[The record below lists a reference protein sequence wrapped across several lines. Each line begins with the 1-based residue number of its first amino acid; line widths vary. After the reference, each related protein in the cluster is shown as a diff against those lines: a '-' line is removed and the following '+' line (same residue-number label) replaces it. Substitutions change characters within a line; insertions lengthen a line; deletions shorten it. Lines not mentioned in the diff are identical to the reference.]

1 LAISLSPDFKPFGNF
16 LENLIAVSLRARVD
30 RQCWIGIPAGNL
42 EREVEVS
49 DFRAGIGGSKSKR
62 AKARMAARVMLLSG
76 AAVVVCAAPG
86 FAACSGKPQ
95 HVAGGALT
103 DFIDPSHT
111 DGVAIG
117 DLRGAIGVEILAT
130 LSNGFHVHHHFVAE
144 SGDQIFFADA
154 DVTVFP
160 TSDPNRVVADYL
172 KGVNITGGTG
182 RFDKASET

>member
-1 LAISLSPDFKPFGNF
+1 MNNF
-16 LENLIAVSLRARVD
+16 HSGTDGFHTIALTVESWRRARM
-30 RQCWIGIPAGNL
+30 
-42 EREVEVS
+42 S
-49 DFRAGIGGSKSKR
+49 
-62 AKARMAARVMLLSG
+62 ARVLLLSG
-76 AAVVVCAAPG
+76 AAFFVCMAPG

-130 LSNGFHVHHHFVAE
+130 LPNGFHVHHHFVLE
-144 SGDQIFFADA
+144 SGDQIFFDDA

-160 TSDPNRVVADYL
+160 TSDPNRVVGDYL

-182 RFDKASET
+182 RFDKASGNLGAWGAVDLSQGKLTLRYEGTICFHPVSDE

>member
-1 LAISLSPDFKPFGNF
+1 
-16 LENLIAVSLRARVD
+16 
-30 RQCWIGIPAGNL
+30 
-42 EREVEVS
+42 VS
-49 DFRAGIGGSKSKR
+49 DFRPERDQPERKPKNAKTGAR
-62 AKARMAARVMLLSG
+62 ALFLSG
-76 AAVVVCAAPG
+76 AALLVCAAPA

-130 LSNGFHVHHHFVAE
+130 LSNGFHVHHHFVLE
-144 SGDQIFFADA
+144 SGDQIFFDDA

-182 RFDKASET
+182 RFEKASGNVGAWGAVDLSQGKLTLRYEGTICLHPVSDE